1 MGGQFPVGK
10 TPGGPPR
17 KDMAD
22 LYDQMMGRFL
32 SPLSSLKRG
41 VVDALYFV
49 RGDGAFVFTEG
60 YLHPRGGLMGKVMLF
75 PDPKGEVDI
84 FGRRFRSSYKRMK
97 DGKIELIP
105 HGEQLAV
112 QFEFTPSLSRAPRPA
127 YEKYHVEFPLS
138 DFIGVFEHGH
148 SLAAARR
155 TYPSLDRA
163 IEGLSRSFGIPL
175 SRLGCTGSTC
185 YGKYEEPGD
194 DIDLVFY
201 GTLEENAAVLR
212 RIRELTKDP
221 AKRVIEY
228 GRLWP
233 IRFYWDSIMIC
244 SFFNYGRDEDI
255 PLKECRMEVL
265 QESVRA
271 RGKVADD
278 AHSIYMPS
286 ILTLSG
292 LTVDGKKRAD
302 TDLIIYDGS
311 LRGEYY
317 RGDELELEGSLVR
330 VSTPRREYE
339 ALLVTL
345 RDQIAVRP

>member
-1 MGGQFPVGK
+1 M
-10 TPGGPPR
+10 T
-17 KDMAD
+17 D
-22 LYDQMMGRFL
+22 LYDQMMERFL
-32 SPLSSLKRG
+32 SPLSSLTRG

-49 RGDGAFVFTEG
+49 RRDGAFVFTEG
-60 YLHPRGGLMGKVMLF
+60 YLHPAGGLMGKVMLF
-75 PDPKGEVDI
+75 PDRAGEVDI

-105 HGEQLAV
+105 HDEQLQV
-112 QFEFTPSLSRAPRPA
+112 QFEFTPSLSRGPRPV
-127 YEKYHVEFPLS
+127 YEKYHVEFPRG
-138 DFIGVFEHGH
+138 DFIGVFEHRH
-148 SLAAARR
+148 SLSAARR
-155 TYPSLDRA
+155 TYASLDRA
-163 IEGLSRSFGIPL
+163 IESLSRAFDVPV

-194 DIDLVFY
+194 DIDLVFS
-201 GTLEENAAVLR
+201 GTLDENAATLR
-212 RIRELTKDP
+212 RIKELTRDP

-255 PLKECRMEVL
+255 PLKDCRMEVL
-265 QESVRA
+265 EEKVRA
-271 RGKVADD
+271 RGTVADD
-278 AHSIYMPS
+278 THSIYMPS
-286 ILTLSG
+286 ILTLSR
-292 LTVDGKKRAD
+292 LSVDGRKRAD

-317 RGDELELEGSLVR
+317 RGDELEFEGSLVR

-339 ALLVTL
+339 AFLVTL
-345 RDQIAVRP
+345 RDQIALRPGK